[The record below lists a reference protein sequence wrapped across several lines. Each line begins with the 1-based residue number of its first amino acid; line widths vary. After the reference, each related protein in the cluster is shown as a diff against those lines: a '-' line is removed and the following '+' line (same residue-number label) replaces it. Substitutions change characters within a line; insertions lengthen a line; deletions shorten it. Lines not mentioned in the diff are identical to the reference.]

1 MSNPIL
7 PLNPAQLYQ
16 ACDPSQFSFRTTAEL
31 GDLTEIIGQTRAMDA
46 VRFGSSIRQ
55 EGYNL
60 FVMGAPG
67 MGKRSLVQQFLKSK
81 ASQEA
86 EPVDWC
92 YLNNF
97 DQPHQPKVLKLPSG
111 KGEALRL
118 SMEGL
123 VEYLRTAIPAQFESE
138 EYRSKVNAIHQAFN
152 ERQEKVI
159 SELGE
164 EAEKQEIVL
173 LRTPDGF
180 ALAPSRNHEVIP
192 PEEYDKLP
200 QAEKERILTAIT
212 GLQARLEKVLN
223 HLPQWRRE
231 RSEHIK
237 QLNRDIMLSV
247 VAHVID
253 ELRTQ
258 YANLPEVL
266 SFLDAVQR
274 DMILHVDDFRK
285 PDESIN
291 ISGIPVVA
299 HQTFSNYQVNVLVSN
314 QNSSGAP
321 LVCEDNPTYSNLI
334 GRVEHISQ
342 FGALVTNFTLI
353 KPGALHRANGG
364 YLLLDIRKIL
374 MQPFAWDALKRAL
387 QTREIRIE
395 SLGQMY
401 SLISTV
407 SLEPEPIPLEVK
419 VVLFGDRLLY
429 YLLQA
434 YDPEFSE
441 LFKVAADFEEVIDR
455 SAEVQQLYA
464 QLIATLVRKESLL
477 PYDRDAVARVI
488 EHSSRLVS
496 DSEKLSMQMRN
507 IADLLREADYWARD
521 AGHATV
527 LASDVQHAIDTQIH
541 RQDRIRDRLYE
552 AILRG
557 TLMIDTAGAVIG
569 QVNGLAVIELGSFAF
584 AQPTRITAT
593 TRLGKGNFINIERE
607 AELSGAIHSKGV
619 LILAAF
625 LASRYAKNQPLA
637 LSASLAF
644 EQSYGKIDGDSAS
657 LAELCA
663 LLSNLAN
670 APILQSLA
678 ITGSV
683 NQLGQAQ
690 AIGGVNEKIEGFFD
704 ICAARGLSGQQ
715 GVVIPASN
723 VKHLMLRQDVIDAVA
738 KGLFAIY
745 AVENVDQ
752 AISLLTGIP
761 AGEVDEKG
769 SYPEG
774 TINDLVIKRLTELT
788 KITQSLSQ
796 AEKGEK

>member
-1 MSNPIL
+1 MNSIP
-7 PLNPAQLYQ
+7 PLKPEQLYQ
-16 ACDPSQFSFRTTAEL
+16 TCNPDQFKFETTAEL
-31 GDLTEIIGQTRAMDA
+31 PDLIEIIGQARAMDA

-60 FVMGAPG
+60 FVMGSPG
-67 MGKRSLVQQFLKSK
+67 MGKHSLVKQFLENK

-97 DQPHQPKVLKLPSG
+97 DQPHQPKVLKLPAG
-111 KGEALRL
+111 KGEALRM

-212 GLQARLEKVLN
+212 GLQERLEKVLN

-247 VAHVID
+247 VVHVVD
-253 ELRTQ
+253 ELRAQ
-258 YANLPEVL
+258 YANLAEVL
-266 SFLDAVQR
+266 NFLDAVQH

-299 HQTFSNYQVNVLVSN
+299 HQTFSSYQVNVLVSN
-314 QNSSGAP
+314 HTTAGAP
-321 LVCEDNPTYSNLI
+321 LISEDNPTYSNLM

-353 KPGALHRANGG
+353 KAGALHRANGG
-364 YLLLDIRKIL
+364 YLLLDVRKIL

-387 QTREIRIE
+387 QSREIRIE

-407 SLEPEPIPLEVK
+407 SLEPEPIPLDVK

-434 YDPEFSE
+434 YDPEFNE

-455 SAEVQQLYA
+455 GTETQQLYA

-477 PYDRDAVARVI
+477 PYDRIAVARVI

-496 DSEKLSMQMRN
+496 DSEKLSMHMRS
-507 IADLLREADYWARD
+507 IADLLREADYWARQ
-521 AGHATV
+521 AGHTSV
-527 LASDVQHAIDTQIH
+527 LACDVQQAISAQIH

-557 TLMIDTAGAVIG
+557 TLMIDTSGAVVG

-593 TRLGKGNFINIERE
+593 TRLGKGDFINIERE

-619 LILAAF
+619 LILSAF

-670 APILQSLA
+670 VPIHQSLA

-704 ICAARGLSGQQ
+704 ICSARGLTGEQ
-715 GVVIPASN
+715 GVLIPVSN
-723 VKHLMLRQDVIDAVA
+723 LKHLMLRQDVIDAVE
-738 KGLFAIY
+738 KGIFTIY

-752 AISLLTGIP
+752 ALTLLTGVP
-761 AGEVDEKG
+761 AGAIDEKG
-769 SYPEG
+769 AYPEG
-774 TINDLVIKRLTELT
+774 TINYWVVERLAELA
-788 KITQSLSQ
+788 KISKSHTQV
-796 AEKGEK
+796 EKSEK

>member
-1 MSNPIL
+1 MNSIP
-7 PLNPAQLYQ
+7 PLKPEQLYQ
-16 ACDPSQFSFRTTAEL
+16 TCNPDQLKFETTAEL
-31 GDLTEIIGQTRAMDA
+31 PDLIEIIGQARAMDA

-60 FVMGAPG
+60 FVMGSPG
-67 MGKRSLVQQFLKSK
+67 MGKHSLVKQFLENK
-81 ASQEA
+81 ANQEVQPA
-86 EPVDWC
+86 DWC

-97 DQPHQPKVLKLPSG
+97 DQPHQPKVLKLPAG
-111 KGEALRL
+111 KGEALRM

-212 GLQARLEKVLN
+212 GLQERLEKVLN

-247 VAHVID
+247 VVHVVD
-253 ELRTQ
+253 ELRAQ
-258 YANLPEVL
+258 YANLAEVL
-266 SFLDAVQR
+266 NFLDAVQH

-299 HQTFSNYQVNVLVSN
+299 HQTFSSYQVNVLVSN
-314 QNSSGAP
+314 HTTAGAP
-321 LVCEDNPTYSNLI
+321 LISEDNPTYSNLM

-353 KPGALHRANGG
+353 KAGALHRANGG
-364 YLLLDIRKIL
+364 YLLLDVRKIL

-387 QTREIRIE
+387 QSREIRIE

-407 SLEPEPIPLEVK
+407 SLEPEPIPLDVK

-434 YDPEFSE
+434 YDPEFNE

-455 SAEVQQLYA
+455 STETQQLYA

-477 PYDRDAVARVI
+477 PYDRIAVARVI

-496 DSEKLSMQMRN
+496 DSEKLSMHMRS
-507 IADLLREADYWARD
+507 IADLLREADYWARQ
-521 AGHATV
+521 AGHTSV
-527 LASDVQHAIDTQIH
+527 LACDVQQAISAQIH

-557 TLMIDTAGAVIG
+557 TLMIDTSGAVVG
-569 QVNGLAVIELGSFAF
+569 QVM
-584 AQPTRITAT
+584 
-593 TRLGKGNFINIERE
+593 
-607 AELSGAIHSKGV
+607 
-619 LILAAF
+619 
-625 LASRYAKNQPLA
+625 AS
-637 LSASLAF
+637 
-644 EQSYGKIDGDSAS
+644 D
-657 LAELCA
+657 
-663 LLSNLAN
+663 
-670 APILQSLA
+670 
-678 ITGSV
+678 
-683 NQLGQAQ
+683 
-690 AIGGVNEKIEGFFD
+690 
-704 ICAARGLSGQQ
+704 
-715 GVVIPASN
+715 
-723 VKHLMLRQDVIDAVA
+723 
-738 KGLFAIY
+738 
-745 AVENVDQ
+745 
-752 AISLLTGIP
+752 
-761 AGEVDEKG
+761 
-769 SYPEG
+769 
-774 TINDLVIKRLTELT
+774 
-788 KITQSLSQ
+788 
-796 AEKGEK
+796 

>member
-1 MSNPIL
+1 MNSIP
-7 PLNPAQLYQ
+7 PLKPEQLYQ
-16 ACDPSQFSFRTTAEL
+16 TCNPDQFKFETTAEL
-31 GDLTEIIGQTRAMDA
+31 PDLIEIIGQARAMDA

-60 FVMGAPG
+60 FVMGSPG
-67 MGKRSLVQQFLKSK
+67 MGKHSLVKQFLENK

-97 DQPHQPKVLKLPSG
+97 DQPHQPKVLKLPAG
-111 KGEALRL
+111 KGEALRM
-118 SMEGL
+118 SMESL

-212 GLQARLEKVLN
+212 GLQERLEKVLN

-247 VAHVID
+247 VVHVVD
-253 ELRTQ
+253 ELRAQ
-258 YANLPEVL
+258 YANLAEVL
-266 SFLDAVQR
+266 NFLDAVQH

-299 HQTFSNYQVNVLVSN
+299 HQTFSSYQVNVLVSN
-314 QNSSGAP
+314 HTTAGAP
-321 LVCEDNPTYSNLI
+321 LISEDNPTYSNLM

-353 KPGALHRANGG
+353 KAGALHRANGG
-364 YLLLDIRKIL
+364 YLLLDVRKIL

-387 QTREIRIE
+387 QSREIRIE

-407 SLEPEPIPLEVK
+407 SLEPEPIPLDVK

-434 YDPEFSE
+434 YDPEFNE

-455 SAEVQQLYA
+455 STETQQLYA

-477 PYDRDAVARVI
+477 PYDRIAVARVI

-496 DSEKLSMQMRN
+496 DSEKLSMHMRS
-507 IADLLREADYWARD
+507 IADLLREADYWARQ
-521 AGHATV
+521 AGHTSV
-527 LASDVQHAIDTQIH
+527 LACDVQQAISAQIH

-557 TLMIDTAGAVIG
+557 TLMIDTSGAVVG

-593 TRLGKGNFINIERE
+593 TRLGKGDFINIERE

-619 LILAAF
+619 LILSAF

-670 APILQSLA
+670 VPIHQSLA

-704 ICAARGLSGQQ
+704 ICSARGLTGEQ
-715 GVVIPASN
+715 GVLIPVSN
-723 VKHLMLRQDVIDAVA
+723 LKHLMLRQDVIDAVE
-738 KGLFAIY
+738 KGIFTIY

-752 AISLLTGIP
+752 ALTLLTGVP
-761 AGEVDEKG
+761 AGAIDEKG
-769 SYPEG
+769 AYPEG
-774 TINDLVIKRLTELT
+774 TINYWVVERLAELA
-788 KITQSLSQ
+788 KISKSHTQV
-796 AEKGEK
+796 EKSEK

>member
-1 MSNPIL
+1 MNSIP
-7 PLNPAQLYQ
+7 PLKPEQLYQ
-16 ACDPSQFSFRTTAEL
+16 TCNPDQFKFETTAEL
-31 GDLTEIIGQTRAMDA
+31 PDLIEIIGQARAMDA

-60 FVMGAPG
+60 FVMGSPG
-67 MGKRSLVQQFLKSK
+67 MGKHSLVKQFLENK

-86 EPVDWC
+86 EPIDWC

-97 DQPHQPKVLKLPSG
+97 DQPHQPKVLKLPAG
-111 KGEALRL
+111 KGEALRM

-212 GLQARLEKVLN
+212 GLQERLEKVLN

-247 VAHVID
+247 VVHVVD
-253 ELRTQ
+253 ELRAQ
-258 YANLPEVL
+258 YANLAEVL
-266 SFLDAVQR
+266 NFLDAVQH

-299 HQTFSNYQVNVLVSN
+299 HQTFSSYQVNVLVSN
-314 QNSSGAP
+314 HTTAGAP
-321 LVCEDNPTYSNLI
+321 LISEDNPTYSNLM

-353 KPGALHRANGG
+353 KAGALHRANGG
-364 YLLLDIRKIL
+364 YLLLDVRKIL
-374 MQPFAWDALKRAL
+374 MQPFAWDAIKRAL
-387 QTREIRIE
+387 QSREIRIE

-407 SLEPEPIPLEVK
+407 SLEPEPIPLDVK

-434 YDPEFSE
+434 YDPEFNE

-455 SAEVQQLYA
+455 STETQQLYA

-477 PYDRDAVARVI
+477 PYDRIAVARVI

-496 DSEKLSMQMRN
+496 DSEKLSMHMRS
-507 IADLLREADYWARD
+507 IADLLREADYWARQ
-521 AGHATV
+521 AGHTSV
-527 LASDVQHAIDTQIH
+527 LACDVQQAISAQIH

-557 TLMIDTAGAVIG
+557 TLMIDTSGAVVG

-593 TRLGKGNFINIERE
+593 TRLGKGDFINIERE
-607 AELSGAIHSKGV
+607 SELSGAIHSKGV
-619 LILAAF
+619 LILSSF

-670 APILQSLA
+670 IPIHQSLA

-704 ICAARGLSGQQ
+704 ICSARGLTGEQ
-715 GVVIPASN
+715 GVLIPVSN
-723 VKHLMLRQDVIDAVA
+723 LKHLMLRQDVIDAVE
-738 KGLFAIY
+738 KGIFTIY

-752 AISLLTGIP
+752 ALTLLTGVP
-761 AGEVDEKG
+761 AGEIDEKG
-769 SYPEG
+769 AYPEG
-774 TINDLVIKRLTELT
+774 TINYWVVERLAELA
-788 KITQSLSQ
+788 KISKSHTQV
-796 AEKGEK
+796 EKSEK

>member
-1 MSNPIL
+1 MSSIPSL
-7 PLNPAQLYQ
+7 KPEQLYQ
-16 ACDPSQFSFRTTAEL
+16 TCDPDQFKFKTTAEL
-31 GDLTEIIGQTRAMDA
+31 PDLTEVIGQARAMDA
-46 VRFGSSIRQ
+46 VRFGSSIRR

-60 FVMGAPG
+60 FVMGPSG
-67 MGKRSLVQQFLKSK
+67 MGKHSLIQQFLESK

-97 DQPHQPKVLKLPSG
+97 DQPHQPKVLRLPAG
-111 KGEALRL
+111 KGEALRI

-138 EYRSKVNAIHQAFN
+138 EYRSKVNAIHQTFN

-159 SELGE
+159 SDLGE

-212 GLQARLEKVLN
+212 GLQERLEKVLN
-223 HLPQWRRE
+223 RLPQWRRE

-247 VAHVID
+247 VVHVVD
-253 ELRTQ
+253 ELRAQ
-258 YANLPEVL
+258 YADLSEVL
-266 SFLDAVQR
+266 NFLDAVQR

-285 PDESIN
+285 PDESTN
-291 ISGIPVVA
+291 ISGIPVVS
-299 HQTFSNYQVNVLVSN
+299 HQTFSSYQVNVLVSN

-353 KPGALHRANGG
+353 KAGALHRANGG
-364 YLLLDIRKIL
+364 YLLLDVRKIL

-387 QTREIRIE
+387 QSREIRIE

-429 YLLQA
+429 YLLQS
-434 YDPEFSE
+434 YDPEFNE

-455 SAEVQQLYA
+455 NVEVQQLYA

-477 PYDRDAVARVI
+477 SYGRDAVARVI
-488 EHSSRLVS
+488 EYSSRLVS
-496 DSEKLSMQMRN
+496 DSEKLSMHMRS
-507 IADLLREADYWARD
+507 IADLLREADYWARE
-521 AGHATV
+521 AGHMIV
-527 LASDVQHAIDTQIH
+527 SASDVQQAIQAQIH

-557 TLMIDTAGAVIG
+557 TLMIDTSSAIVG
-569 QVNGLAVIELGSFAF
+569 QVNGLAVIALGSFAF

-593 TRLGKGNFINIERE
+593 TRFGKGNFINIERE
-607 AELSGAIHSKGV
+607 AELSGATHSKGV
-619 LILAAF
+619 LILSAF

-670 APILQSLA
+670 VPIHQTLA

-704 ICAARGLSGQQ
+704 ICVARGLTGQQ
-715 GVVIPASN
+715 GVLIPASN
-723 VKHLMLRQDVIDAVA
+723 IKHLMLRQDVVDAAA
-738 KGLFAIY
+738 KRLFSIY

-752 AISLLTGIP
+752 AISLLTGIT
-761 AGEVDEKG
+761 AGEIDEKG
-769 SYPEG
+769 DYPEG
-774 TINDLVIKRLTELT
+774 TINYLVTERLVELAR
-788 KITQSLSQ
+788 ITQSLMQ
-796 AEKGEK
+796 AERSEK